1 MNGTY
6 RFIIQLL
13 PGRGARC
20 RRAPLVD
27 VRAGAREPADRQVSY
42 RCYLTDTNHQANE
55 NVRDL
60 NRVGRVTVAGL
71 LVRGRNVKLR
81 QLKTHVRVPIFP
93 SFRNHFLRLLTG
105 CLFCVCRVLAQQ
117 DVPEAQKNPFAA
129 STSASEAGRRVYDG
143 ACQGCHGAGA
153 HGSERAP
160 ALAGGSL
167 QHGNADGEIFQNIRA
182 GIRGTA
188 MPSFARFSTDEIWQV
203 ISYIR
208 SLTGPGSQAEGVS
221 GDVDAGRIVFEEK
234 GKCLDCHQVN
244 GRGTPVGPDLSA
256 AASLSAGQLQAT
268 ILNPNQAAG
277 AVRAVAPGGRRGGRG
292 GRRSLPQNGVVVV
305 STVDGA
311 EYRGIRRNEDSFSLQ
326 MVDLSGKL
334 HLFEKSQIAQM
345 RVETKSLMPDD
356 YGSRLTAAD
365 IRNLVA
371 YLKTLHGPD
380 WSKASAPVLPGEV
393 PYSRIRNAAA
403 EPQNWLTYWGDY
415 SGRHYS
421 PLSQINAGNVAQL
434 QAQWAVQMP
443 GDAIV
448 ESVPIVVDGVLYT
461 TGQPGE
467 VYALD
472 ARTGRQIWKYQRPQK
487 VVNPYESNRV
497 NRGVAIL
504 GNRVYFGT
512 LDAALVALDARSGAL
527 VWETQVADTMQG
539 YSITSAPLAIEDK
552 IITGVAGG
560 EYGIRGFIDAYDANT
575 GKRVW
580 RTYTI
585 PAPGEFG
592 SDTWEGDSWKHGSAA
607 TWLTGTYDPG
617 LNTLYWPIGN
627 PGPNENADVR
637 KGDNLF
643 SCSVLALD
651 PETGRRKWFYQFTPN
666 DTHDWDATEDLILVD
681 HPHGGATRKLLLQAD
696 RNGVF
701 YVLDRTDGAFVSAAP
716 FVRADWVSG
725 WDKAGRPITT
735 PHWQATPEGSTVSP
749 ALGGGSNFQAP
760 SYSPQTGWVYFAYHD
775 GAGRYSAGPA
785 PYEAGRQFW
794 GRGSFGGPFGPTASD
809 EQGVQAF
816 DPETGT
822 AKWKFPLTQNSL
834 SAGVLATAGGLVF
847 AASREGNLIALDA
860 ATGKALWH
868 FGAGAEIASS
878 PMSYAVDGR
887 QYIAVSSAG
896 VLYSFALPQAKPEAA
911 ADSGARLK

>member
-1 MNGTY
+1 
-6 RFIIQLL
+6 L
-13 PGRGARC
+13 
-20 RRAPLVD
+20 
-27 VRAGAREPADRQVSY
+27 
-42 RCYLTDTNHQANE
+42 
-55 NVRDL
+55 
-60 NRVGRVTVAGL
+60 
-71 LVRGRNVKLR
+71 
-81 QLKTHVRVPIFP
+81 
-93 SFRNHFLRLLTG
+93 FRNRFSWLLATSVSCLCFL
-105 CLFCVCRVLAQQ
+105 FAQQ
-117 DVPEAQKNPFAA
+117 DVPEAQKNPFAGSA
-129 STSASEAGRRVYDG
+129 SASEAGRKVFDG

-167 QHGNADGEIFQNIRA
+167 KHGNADGEIFQNIRA
-182 GIRGTA
+182 GVRGTA
-188 MPSFARFSTDEIWQV
+188 MPAFAQFSTEQVWQV
-203 ISYIR
+203 VSYLR
-208 SLTGPGSQAEGVS
+208 SLRGPNSAVETVA
-221 GDVDAGRIVFEEK
+221 GDVEAGRTVFEAK
-234 GKCLDCHQVN
+234 AKCLDCHQVN
-244 GRGTPVGPDLSA
+244 GRGTPVAPDLSA
-256 AASLSAGQLQAT
+256 AGNLPAEQIQAK
-268 ILNPNQAAG
+268 ILNPNQPVAAG
-277 AVRAVAPGGRRGGRG
+277 RGATPGGGRGGRG
-292 GRRSLPQNGVVVV
+292 GRRSATQSGVVVV
-305 STVDGA
+305 TTLDGA
-311 EYRGIRRNEDSFSLQ
+311 EYRGIRRNEDVFSLQ
-326 MVDLSGKL
+326 MIDLTGKL
-334 HLFEKSQIAQM
+334 RLFEKSQIRQM

-356 YGSRLTAAD
+356 YGSRLTGAD
-365 IRNLVA
+365 IRNVVA
-371 YLKTLHGPD
+371 YLKTLHGLD
-380 WSKASAPVLPGEV
+380 LSKASVSIQPGEV
-393 PYSRIRNAAA
+393 PFERIRNAAE
-403 EPQNWLTYWGDY
+403 EPQNWLSYWGDY

-421 PLSQINAGNVAQL
+421 ALDQVNARNVAQL

-443 GDAIV
+443 GDGIV
-448 ESVPIVVDGVLYT
+448 ESIPIVVDGVLYT
-461 TGQPGE
+461 TGPPGE
-467 VYALD
+467 VFALD

-497 NRGVAIL
+497 NRGVSIL

-512 LDAALVALDARSGAL
+512 LDAALVALDARSGAV
-527 VWETQVADTMQG
+527 VWETQVADTMEG
-539 YSITSAPLAIEDK
+539 YSITSAPLAIKDK

-592 SDTWEGDSWKHGSAA
+592 SDTWEGDSWKHGSAG
-607 TWLTGTYDPG
+607 TWLTGTYDPE
-617 LNTLYWPIGN
+617 LNTVYWPIGN
-627 PGPNENADVR
+627 PGPDGNGDVR

-651 PETGRRKWFYQFTPN
+651 PETGRRKWHYQFTPN
-666 DTHDWDATEDLILVD
+666 DTHDWDATEDVILVD
-681 HPHGGATRKLLLQAD
+681 RQYGGRLRKLLLQAN

-701 YVLDRTDGAFVSAAP
+701 YVLDRTDGTFLSAAP

-735 PHWQATPEGSTVSP
+735 PNWRATPDGNTVFP

-794 GRGSFGGPFGPTASD
+794 GRGGGGGPPGTTASD

-816 DPETGT
+816 DPETGKT
-822 AKWKFPLTQNSL
+822 KWKFQLTQNSL

-860 ATGKALWH
+860 ANGKALWH

-887 QYIAVSSAG
+887 QYLAISSAG
-896 VLYSFALPQAKPEAA
+896 VLYSFALPQ
-911 ADSGARLK
+911 

>member
-1 MNGTY
+1 
-6 RFIIQLL
+6 L
-13 PGRGARC
+13 
-20 RRAPLVD
+20 
-27 VRAGAREPADRQVSY
+27 
-42 RCYLTDTNHQANE
+42 
-55 NVRDL
+55 
-60 NRVGRVTVAGL
+60 
-71 LVRGRNVKLR
+71 
-81 QLKTHVRVPIFP
+81 
-93 SFRNHFLRLLTG
+93 FRNRFLWLLAASVS
-105 CLFCVCRVLAQQ
+105 CLCFLFAQQ

-129 STSASEAGRRVYDG
+129 SASAREAGRKVFDS

-153 HGSERAP
+153 LGSERAP

-167 QHGNADGEIFQNIRA
+167 KHGNADGEIFQNIRA

-188 MPSFARFSTDEIWQV
+188 MPSFAQLSTEQIWQV
-203 ISYIR
+203 VSYLR
-208 SLTGPGSQAEGVS
+208 SLAGPSSLVETVAGDAE
-221 GDVDAGRIVFEEK
+221 AGRTVFEAK
-234 GKCLDCHQVN
+234 AKCIDCHEVN

-256 AASLSAGQLQAT
+256 AGNLPVEQIQAK
-268 ILNPNQAAG
+268 ILNPNEPFA
-277 AVRAVAPGGRRGGRG
+277 GGRGATPGGGRG
-292 GRRSLPQNGVVVV
+292 GRGARGGRRSGAQGGVVVV
-305 STVDGA
+305 TMLDGV
-311 EYRGIRRNEDSFSLQ
+311 EYRGIRRNEDVFSLQ
-326 MVDLSGKL
+326 TIDLNGKL
-334 HLFEKSQIAQM
+334 RLLEKSQIRQM

-356 YGSRLTAAD
+356 YGSRLTEAD

-371 YLKTLHGPD
+371 YLKTLHGSD
-380 WSKASAPVLPGEV
+380 LSKASGPMPPGEV
-393 PYSRIRNAAA
+393 PYERLRNAAK
-403 EPQNWLTYWGDY
+403 EPQNWLSYWGDY

-421 PLSQINAGNVAQL
+421 PLAQINAGNVAQL

-443 GDAIV
+443 GDGIV
-448 ESVPIVVDGVLYT
+448 EAIPIVVDGVLYT
-461 TGQPGE
+461 TGPPGE
-467 VYALD
+467 VFALD
-472 ARTGRQIWKYQRPQK
+472 ARSGRQIWKSPRPQK

-512 LDAALVALDARSGAL
+512 LDAALVALDARSGAV
-527 VWETQVADTMQG
+527 VWETQVADTMEG
-539 YSITSAPLAIEDK
+539 YSITSAPLAIKDK

-560 EYGIRGFIDAYDANT
+560 EYGIRGFLDAYDANT

-592 SDTWEGDSWKHGSAA
+592 SDTWEGDSWKHGSAG
-607 TWLTGTYDPG
+607 TWLTGTYDPE

-627 PGPNENADVR
+627 PGPDGNGDVR

-651 PETGRRKWFYQFTPN
+651 PETGRRKWHYQFTPN
-666 DTHDWDATEDLILVD
+666 DTHDWDATEDVMLVD
-681 HPHGGATRKLLLQAD
+681 RQYGGRVRKLLLQAD

-701 YVLDRTDGAFVSAAP
+701 YVLDRTDGTFLSAAP

-735 PHWQATPEGSTVSP
+735 PNWRATPDGNTVFP

-760 SYSPQTGWVYFAYHD
+760 SYSPQTGWAYFAYHD

-785 PYEAGRQFW
+785 PYEVGRQFW
-794 GRGSFGGPFGPTASD
+794 GRGGGGGPPGPSAPE

-816 DPETGT
+816 DPETGKT
-822 AKWKFPLTQNSL
+822 KWKFQLTQSSL
-834 SAGVLATAGGLVF
+834 SAGVLATAGSLVF
-847 AASREGNLIALDA
+847 AASREGNLVALDA
-860 ATGKALWH
+860 TNGKALWH

-887 QYIAVSSAG
+887 QYIAISSAG
-896 VLYSFALPQAKPEAA
+896 VLYSFALP
-911 ADSGARLK
+911 R

>member
-1 MNGTY
+1 
-6 RFIIQLL
+6 LW
-13 PGRGARC
+13 P
-20 RRAPLVD
+20 
-27 VRAGAREPADRQVSY
+27 
-42 RCYLTDTNHQANE
+42 
-55 NVRDL
+55 
-60 NRVGRVTVAGL
+60 
-71 LVRGRNVKLR
+71 
-81 QLKTHVRVPIFP
+81 
-93 SFRNHFLRLLTG
+93 
-105 CLFCVCRVLAQQ
+105 LFCFCCLSAQQ

-129 STSASEAGRRVYDG
+129 SRSAIEDGRTVYGG

-153 HGSERAP
+153 RGSERAP
-160 ALAGGSL
+160 ALTGGSL
-167 QHGNADGEIFQNIRA
+167 KHGNADGEIFQNIRA

-188 MPSFARFSTDEIWQV
+188 MPNFAQLSTDQIWKLV
-203 ISYIR
+203 YYIR
-208 SLTGPGSQAEGVS
+208 SLTVRSSSMETFA
-221 GDVDAGRIVFEEK
+221 GDIEAGRTVFEAK
-234 GKCLDCHQVN
+234 AKCLDCHQVN

-256 AASLSAGQLQAT
+256 ARKLSAEQLQAV
-268 ILNPNQAAG
+268 ILNPNRPGGGGRAG
-277 AVRAVAPGGRRGGRG
+277 APGGRRGGRG
-292 GRRSLPQNGVVVV
+292 GRRSGTQNSAVVV
-305 STVDGA
+305 TTQDGV
-311 EYRGIRRNEDSFSLQ
+311 EYRGIRRNEDVFSLQ

-334 HLFEKSQIAQM
+334 HLFEKSQLVQIK
-345 RVETKSLMPDD
+345 VETKSLMPED

-371 YLKTLHGPD
+371 YLKTLDGPD
-380 WSKASAPVLPGEV
+380 PFKAPGPFLAGVV
-393 PYSRIRNAAA
+393 PYNRIRNAAA

-421 PLSQINAGNVAQL
+421 SLAQINASNVAQL

-443 GDAIV
+443 GDGMV
-448 ESVPIVVDGVLYT
+448 ESVPIAVDGVLYT
-461 TGQPGE
+461 TGPPGE
-467 VYALD
+467 LFALD
-472 ARTGRQIWKYQRPQK
+472 ARTGRQIWKYQRSQK

-497 NRGVAIL
+497 NRGVAVL
-504 GNRVYFGT
+504 GNLIYFGT

-527 VWETQVADTMQG
+527 VWETQVADTMEG
-539 YSITSAPLAIEDK
+539 YSITSAPLAIKDK

-560 EYGIRGFIDAYDANT
+560 EYGIRGFIDAYDPYT
-575 GKRVW
+575 GKRLW

-592 SDTWEGDSWKHGSAA
+592 SDTWEGDSWKHGSAG
-607 TWLTGTYDPG
+607 TWLTGTYDPD

-627 PGPNENADVR
+627 PGPDTNGDVR

-651 PETGRRKWFYQFTPN
+651 PETGRRKWHYQFTPN
-666 DTHDWDATEDLILVD
+666 DTHDWDATEDVILVD
-681 HPHGGATRKLLLQAD
+681 RLYGGSRRKLLLQAD

-701 YVLDRTDGAFVSAAP
+701 YVLDRTNGTFLSAVP

-735 PHWQATPEGSTVSP
+735 PNWRATPEGSSVSP
-749 ALGGGSNFQAP
+749 APGGGSNFQAP

-775 GAGRYSAGPA
+775 GAGRYSSGPA

-794 GRGSFGGPFGPTASD
+794 GRGSGGGFPGPAAAD

-816 DPETGT
+816 DPETGK
-822 AKWKFPLTQNSL
+822 AKWKFQLTQNSL

-847 AASREGNLIALDA
+847 AATREGNLIALDA
-860 ATGKALWH
+860 ANGKALWH

-887 QYIAVSSAG
+887 QYIAISSAG
-896 VLYSFALPQAKPEAA
+896 VLYSFALPLEVANKTKPPTSVG
-911 ADSGARLK
+911 DGARSN

>member
-1 MNGTY
+1 MSNSAKYT
-6 RFIIQLL
+6 Q
-13 PGRGARC
+13 
-20 RRAPLVD
+20 
-27 VRAGAREPADRQVSY
+27 
-42 RCYLTDTNHQANE
+42 
-55 NVRDL
+55 
-60 NRVGRVTVAGL
+60 
-71 LVRGRNVKLR
+71 
-81 QLKTHVRVPIFP
+81 VRVQILP
-93 SFRNHFLRLLTG
+93 SCRNHLLGLLTG
-105 CLFCVCRVLAQQ
+105 CLFCFCPLPAQQ
-117 DVPEAQKNPFAA
+117 DVPEAQKNPFAG
-129 STSASEAGRRVYDG
+129 STSASEAGRKVYDG
-143 ACQGCHGAGA
+143 ACQGCHGPGA
-153 HGSERAP
+153 RGSDRAP
-160 ALAGGSL
+160 TLAGGSL
-167 QHGNADGEIFQNIRA
+167 KHGNADGEIFQNIRA

-188 MPSFARFSTDEIWQV
+188 MPNFAQLATEQIWQV
-203 ISYIR
+203 VSYIR
-208 SLTGPGSQAEGVS
+208 SLTGPSSLVETVV
-221 GDVDAGRIVFEEK
+221 GDTEAGRTVFEAK
-234 GKCLDCHQVN
+234 ANCLDCHQVN

-256 AASLSAGQLQAT
+256 AAALSAAQLQAE
-268 ILNPNQAAG
+268 ILNPNQPGSGGGAA
-277 AVRAVAPGGRRGGRG
+277 APGGRRGGRG
-292 GRRSLPQNGVVVV
+292 GRRSGTQSSAIVV
-305 STVDGA
+305 TTLDGM
-311 EYRGIRRNEDSFSLQ
+311 EYRGIRRNEDAFSLQ
-326 MVDLSGKL
+326 MVDLGGKL
-334 HLFEKSQIAQM
+334 RVFEKSQLGRMTI
-345 RVETKSLMPDD
+345 ETESLMPDN

-371 YLKTLHGPD
+371 YLKTLNGPD
-380 WSKASAPVLPGEV
+380 PSKASGPIQPSEV
-393 PYSRIRNAAA
+393 PYERIRNAAA
-403 EPQNWLTYWGDY
+403 EPQNWFTYWGDY

-421 PLSQINAGNVAQL
+421 PLAQINVDNVAQL

-443 GDAIV
+443 GDGIV

-461 TGQPGE
+461 TGRPGE
-467 VYALD
+467 VFALD

-504 GNRVYFGT
+504 GNLIYFGT

-527 VWETQVADTMQG
+527 VWETQVADTMKG
-539 YSITSAPLAIEDK
+539 YSITSAPLTIKDK
-552 IITGVAGG
+552 VITGVAGG

-592 SDTWEGDSWKHGSAA
+592 SDTWEGDSWEHGSAG
-607 TWLTGTYDPG
+607 TWLTGTYDPD

-627 PGPNENADVR
+627 PGPNTNGDVR

-643 SCSVLALD
+643 SCSVLAVD
-651 PETGRRKWFYQFTPN
+651 AETGLRKWHYQFTPN

-681 HPHGGATRKLLLQAD
+681 RRHGGTRRKLLLQAD

-701 YVLDRTDGAFVSAAP
+701 YALDRTDGTFLSAVP

-725 WDKAGRPITT
+725 WDKVGRPITT
-735 PHWQATPEGSTVSP
+735 PNWRATPEGSTVFP

-775 GAGRYSAGPA
+775 GPGRYSAGAA
-785 PYEAGRQFW
+785 PYEPGRQFW
-794 GRGSFGGPFGPTASD
+794 GRGSGGGPPGPTASD

-816 DPETGT
+816 DPETGK
-822 AKWKFPLTQNSL
+822 AKWKFQLTQNSL

-847 AASREGNLIALDA
+847 AGSREGNLIALDA
-860 ATGKALWH
+860 ANGKPLWH

-896 VLYSFALPQAKPEAA
+896 VLYSFALPRTKPEAA
-911 ADSGARLK
+911 TGSGARVK

>member
-1 MNGTY
+1 
-6 RFIIQLL
+6 L
-13 PGRGARC
+13 
-20 RRAPLVD
+20 
-27 VRAGAREPADRQVSY
+27 
-42 RCYLTDTNHQANE
+42 
-55 NVRDL
+55 
-60 NRVGRVTVAGL
+60 
-71 LVRGRNVKLR
+71 
-81 QLKTHVRVPIFP
+81 
-93 SFRNHFLRLLTG
+93 FRNRFLPLLTASVS
-105 CLFCVCRVLAQQ
+105 CLCFLFAQQ
-117 DVPEAQKNPFAA
+117 DIPEAQKNPFAG
-129 STSASEAGRRVYDG
+129 SATAREAGRKVFDS
-143 ACQGCHGAGA
+143 ACQGCHGTGA
-153 HGSERAP
+153 LGSERAP
-160 ALAGGSL
+160 ALTGSSL
-167 QHGNADGEIFQNIRA
+167 KHGNADGEIFQNIRA

-188 MPSFARFSTDEIWQV
+188 MPSFAQLSTEQIWQV
-203 ISYIR
+203 VSYIR
-208 SLTGPGSQAEGVS
+208 SPAASGSRVETVA
-221 GDVDAGRIVFEEK
+221 GDVEAGRTVFESK
-234 GKCLDCHQVN
+234 AKCLDCHQVN
-244 GRGTPVGPDLSA
+244 GGGTPVGPDLSA
-256 AASLSAGQLQAT
+256 AGNLPAEQIQAK
-268 ILNPNQAAG
+268 ILNPNQPG
-277 AVRAVAPGGRRGGRG
+277 ATGRGATPGGGRGGRG
-292 GRRSLPQNGVVVV
+292 GRRSAAQSGSVVV
-305 STVDGA
+305 TTLDGM
-311 EYRGIRRNEDSFSLQ
+311 EYRGIRRNEDAFSLQ

-334 HLFEKSQIAQM
+334 RLFEKSQIRQM

-371 YLKTLHGPD
+371 YLKTLHGSD
-380 WSKASAPVLPGEV
+380 LSKASGSTERGEV
-393 PYSRIRNAAA
+393 PYERIRKAAE
-403 EPQNWLTYWGDY
+403 EPQNWLSYWGDY

-421 PLSQINAGNVAQL
+421 ALDQINVRNVAQL

-443 GDAIV
+443 GDGIV

-461 TGQPGE
+461 TGAPGE
-467 VYALD
+467 VFALD

-487 VVNPYESNRV
+487 LVNPYESNRV

-504 GNRVYFGT
+504 GNRIYFGT

-527 VWETQVADTMQG
+527 VWETQVADTMEG
-539 YSITSAPLAIEDK
+539 YSITSAPLAIKDK

-560 EYGIRGFIDAYDANT
+560 EYGIRGFVDAYDANT

-592 SDTWEGDSWKHGSAA
+592 SDTWEGDSWKHGSAG
-607 TWLTGTYDPG
+607 TWLTGTYDPE

-627 PGPNENADVR
+627 PGPDGNGDVR

-651 PETGRRKWFYQFTPN
+651 PETGRRKWHYQFTPN
-666 DTHDWDATEDLILVD
+666 DTHDWDATEDVILVD
-681 HPHGGATRKLLLQAD
+681 RPYGGRSRKLLLQAN

-701 YVLDRTDGAFVSAAP
+701 YVLDRIDGAFLSAAR

-735 PHWQATPEGSTVSP
+735 PNWRATPDGNTVFP

-794 GRGSFGGPFGPTASD
+794 GRGGGGGPPGAAASE

-816 DPETGT
+816 DPETGKT
-822 AKWKFPLTQNSL
+822 KWKFQLTQNSL

-860 ATGKALWH
+860 VNGKALWH

-887 QYIAVSSAG
+887 QYVAISSAG
-896 VLYSFALPQAKPEAA
+896 VLYSFAVP
-911 ADSGARLK
+911 R

>member
-1 MNGTY
+1 M
-6 RFIIQLL
+6 RLQIL
-13 PGRGARC
+13 P
-20 RRAPLVD
+20 P
-27 VRAGAREPADRQVSY
+27 
-42 RCYLTDTNHQANE
+42 
-55 NVRDL
+55 
-60 NRVGRVTVAGL
+60 
-71 LVRGRNVKLR
+71 
-81 QLKTHVRVPIFP
+81 
-93 SFRNHFLRLLTG
+93 FRNRRLCLLIGSVSCFCFLT
-105 CLFCVCRVLAQQ
+105 AQQ
-117 DVPEAQKNPFAA
+117 DVPEAQKNPFAG
-129 STSASEAGRRVYDG
+129 SASASDAGRKIYDA

-153 HGSERAP
+153 RGSERAP
-160 ALAGGSL
+160 SLAGGSL
-167 QHGNADGEIFQNIRA
+167 NHGNADGEIFQNIRV

-188 MPSFARFSTDEIWQV
+188 MPNFSQLSTEQIWQV
-203 ISYIR
+203 VSYIR
-208 SLTGPGSQAEGVS
+208 SLAGSTPIETVA
-221 GDVDAGRIVFEEK
+221 GDVEAGHTVFEAK
-234 GKCLDCHQVN
+234 AKCLDCHQVN

-256 AASLSAGQLQAT
+256 AGRIPVEQFQGK
-268 ILNPNQAAG
+268 ILNPNQ
-277 AVRAVAPGGRRGGRG
+277 PGGRAGSPGGGRGGRG
-292 GRRSLPQNGVVVV
+292 GRRAGAPNSAVVV
-305 STVDGA
+305 TMLDGV
-311 EYRGIRRNEDSFSLQ
+311 EYRGIRRNEDVFSLQ

-334 HLFEKSQIAQM
+334 RLFDKSQIRQV
-345 RVETKSLMPDD
+345 RVESKSLMPDD
-356 YGSRLTAAD
+356 YGSRLTAVE

-371 YLKTLHGPD
+371 YLKTLNGSDP
-380 WSKASAPVLPGEV
+380 SKASGAVLPGEV
-393 PYSRIRNAAA
+393 PYERIRNAEA

-421 PLSQINAGNVAQL
+421 PLAQIDAGNVAQL
-434 QAQWAVQMP
+434 QAQWAMQMP
-443 GDAIV
+443 GDGIV
-448 ESVPIVVDGVLYT
+448 QSVPIVVDGVLYT
-461 TGQPGE
+461 TGPPGE
-467 VYALD
+467 VFALD

-504 GNRVYFGT
+504 GNRIYFGT

-527 VWETQVADTMQG
+527 VWETQVADTMEG
-539 YSITSAPLAIEDK
+539 YSITSAPLAIKDK

-560 EYGIRGFIDAYDANT
+560 EYGIRGFIDAYDPNN
-575 GKRVW
+575 GKRQW

-592 SDTWEGDSWKHGSAA
+592 SDTWEGESWKHGSAG
-607 TWLTGTYDPG
+607 TWLTGTYDPE
-617 LNTLYWPIGN
+617 LNTLYWPVGN
-627 PGPNENADVR
+627 PGPDTNGDVR

-651 PETGRRKWFYQFTPN
+651 PETGRRKWHYQFTPN

-681 HPHGGATRKLLLQAD
+681 RPYRGTRRKLLLQAD

-701 YVLDRTDGAFVSAAP
+701 YVLDRTNGTFLSAAP

-725 WDKAGRPITT
+725 WDKAGRPVTT
-735 PHWQATPEGSTVSP
+735 PNWRATPEGSTVFP
-749 ALGGGSNFQAP
+749 AVGGGSNFQAP

-794 GRGSFGGPFGPTASD
+794 GRGGGGGPPAPSASD

-816 DPETGT
+816 DPETGK

-860 ATGKALWH
+860 ANGKPLWH

-896 VLYSFALPQAKPEAA
+896 VLYSFALPAGGAKTKPQTAA
-911 ADSGARLK
+911 TGSGARLK